1 MSRTRLTATPAP
13 GDHPQVA
20 SWLTFTDGDPVN
32 GNDVLFTKRLLVRA
46 KNTGAVN
53 RTCTILSVEDNR
65 GRKDDATYT
74 IPPGDIL
81 ECGPFTTAG
90 FAQTDGTLWI
100 DVSHADVEL
109 NVLELEY

>member
-1 MSRTRLTATPAP
+1 MARTRLTATKAP

-20 SWLTFTDGDPVN
+20 SWLTFTAGDPVN
-32 GNDVLFTKRLLVRA
+32 GNDVLFTKRLVVRA
-46 KNTGAVN
+46 MNAGSVN
-53 RTCTILSVEDNR
+53 RTCTIYSVADNR
-65 GRKDDATYT
+65 GRTDDVTYT

-81 ECGPFTTAG
+81 ECGPFTTSG
-90 FAQTDGTLWI
+90 FVQTDGTLHI